1 MADGSLLKLFNSHL
15 LEFLDDVI
23 SIFPNNL
30 DLKTG
35 KTFIEGIKKVNPKK
49 LIEIWKYNIV
59 DIYDDEIQSGDH
71 NFFLNKDY
79 KNDLPADHDTKL
91 VKTIEDVKYL
101 LKNTSI
107 KNRNKAIKYVQN
119 LTKMSK
125 MYFNKF

>member
-59 DIYDDEIQSGDH
+59 DIYDDEMESRDVRM
-71 NFFLNKDY
+71 DAAY
-79 KNDLPADHDTKL
+79 KIRA
-91 VKTIEDVKYL
+91 L
-101 LKNTSI
+101 LD
-107 KNRNKAIKYVQN
+107 RYEFDA
-119 LTKMSK
+119 L
-125 MYFNKF
+125 